1 MAGLLGCKRTLLG
14 HVELLINEYR
24 QVLFLRAA
32 LNRFIPQPVFVL
44 GIVPTHVQ
52 DLVCGYFGLHEVCT
66 GSLLKPVKV
75 PLDDIPSFQCV
86 DRTKQLG
93 VVGRLA
99 EGALDPA
106 VHVTNEMLN
115 SASPSTDP

>member
-14 HVELLINEYR
+14 HVELLINP
-24 QVLFLRAA
+24 VVFLRVA
-32 LNRFIPQPVFVL
+32 LNRFIPQPLFVL
-44 GIVPTHVQ
+44 GIAPTHVQ
-52 DLVCGYFGLHEVCT
+52 VLALGYVGRT
-66 GSLLKPVKV
+66 GPPFKPVKV
-75 PLDDIPSFQCV
+75 PLDGIPSFQCV
-86 DRTKQLG
+86 DRTTQLG

-99 EGALDPA
+99 EGALHPTVCA